1 MKKTMILSFLSILVL
16 MPACLMHWDD
26 FYKTEYRKYRIIFRV
41 QPDDAHILLNGR
53 FIGET
58 FEFSTSR
65 SALELTSKN
74 SEIVIK
80 KEGYKE
86 IMIDLH
92 QYSSR
97 NIVIQLQMKEDNA
110 LIPEIRKEKSVPK
123 AEKPEHMVK
132 TEPVKEPV
140 TESKPQ
146 VESNLSAGNVTLE
159 IQPAEAA
166 IYLNGK
172 FWGIVPETGKIEN
185 LKLKP
190 GTYTLEVIKPGYQS
204 SKRTIEIESQKM
216 IKITIKLE
224 KTGKNKP
231 PVIQQ

>member
-1 MKKTMILSFLSILVL
+1 MKKTMILSFLSILIL
-16 MPACLMHWDD
+16 MPACAMYWDGL
-26 FYKTEYRKYRIIFRV
+26 YETEYRVYRIIFRV

-58 FEFSTSR
+58 FEFSTSY

-74 SEIVIK
+74 HEIVIK
-80 KEGYKE
+80 KKGYKE
-86 IMIDLH
+86 EMIDLH

-110 LIPEIRKEKSVPK
+110 LIPETRKEKPVPK
-123 AEKPEHMVK
+123 TEKPEYMAK

-140 TESKPQ
+140 TESKSQ
-146 VESNLSAGNVTLE
+146 VESNLSSINITLE
-159 IQPAEAA
+159 IQPVDAA

-185 LKLKP
+185 LKLKS
-190 GTYTLEVIKPGYQS
+190 GTYTLEVIKPGYKS
-204 SKRTIEIESQKM
+204 SKRTIEIKGQKL

-224 KTGKNKP
+224 KP
-231 PVIQQ
+231 PVIHQ

>member
-1 MKKTMILSFLSILVL
+1 MILSFLSILVL
-16 MPACLMHWDD
+16 MPACLMHWDEL
-26 FYKTEYRKYRIIFRV
+26 FETEYRLYRIIFRV

-53 FIGET
+53 FIGEA
-58 FEFSTSR
+58 FEFSTTH
-65 SALELTSKN
+65 SALKLTSKN
-74 SEIVIK
+74 HEIVIK
-80 KEGYKE
+80 KKSYKE
-86 IMIDLH
+86 VMIDLH

-97 NIVIQLQMKEDNA
+97 NIVIQLQMKADNA
-110 LIPEIRKEKSVPK
+110 LIPETRKKKPVPK
-123 AEKPEHMVK
+123 VEKPEYMAK
-132 TEPVKEPV
+132 TEPVKDPV
-140 TESKPQ
+140 TESKSQ
-146 VESNLSAGNVTLE
+146 VESNLFASNITLE

-185 LKLKP
+185 LRLKS

-204 SKRTIEIESQKM
+204 SKRTIEIKSQKL

-231 PVIQQ
+231 PVIHQ

>member
-1 MKKTMILSFLSILVL
+1 MKKTMILSFLSILIL

-26 FYKTEYRKYRIIFRV
+26 LYQTEYRIYRIIFRV

-58 FEFSTSR
+58 FEFSTPH

-97 NIVIQLQMKEDNA
+97 NIVIQLQMKEDHA
-110 LIPEIRKEKSVPK
+110 LIPEIQKEKSVPK
-123 AEKPEHMVK
+123 AEKPEYMVK

-140 TESKPQ
+140 TESKSQ
-146 VESNLSAGNVTLE
+146 VESNLSANNIILE
-159 IQPAEAA
+159 IQPADAA

-172 FWGIVPETGKIEN
+172 FWGIAPETGKIEN
-185 LKLKP
+185 LRLKS

-204 SKRTIEIESQKM
+204 SKRTIEIKGQKL

-224 KTGKNKP
+224 KTGKNNP
-231 PVIQQ
+231 PVIPQ